1 MATNFG
7 KKSGT
12 AQQLAKNIQFHIIFE
27 YIVGSIQLKL
37 YFCGRFRGLIIY
49 IMDIDNLL
57 IAILVFLLFFG
68 MPIYEWI
75 ERIIKKNSKSGDI
88 VLKNSIQSTPYERK
102 EIHTTQLMQEYG
114 ELVNWIKQSCTD
126 VRVFKNT
133 DEMIILGAENWGG
146 TVFQK
151 YYISKEDNDVII
163 EMKSHHPIYGEINHK
178 WRFWD
183 SDSIDNI
190 IEKINNDMYLI
201 MKEKE
206 TSTNV

>member
-1 MATNFG
+1 
-7 KKSGT
+7 
-12 AQQLAKNIQFHIIFE
+12 
-27 YIVGSIQLKL
+27 
-37 YFCGRFRGLIIY
+37 
-49 IMDIDNLL
+49 MDIDNII
-57 IAILVFLLFFG
+57 IAVFVFLLFFAK
-68 MPIYEWI
+68 PTYELI
-75 ERIIKKNSKSGDI
+75 EILINKISKKKDI
-88 VLKNSIQSTPYERK
+88 DTILKDNAQSPPYERK
-102 EIHTTQLMQEYG
+102 ETHTTRLMQEYG
-114 ELVNWIKQSCTD
+114 ELVSWIKQSNPD

-133 DEMIILGAENWGG
+133 DEMIIVGAENWGG

>member
-1 MATNFG
+1 
-7 KKSGT
+7 
-12 AQQLAKNIQFHIIFE
+12 
-27 YIVGSIQLKL
+27 
-37 YFCGRFRGLIIY
+37 
-49 IMDIDNLL
+49 MDIDNLL

-114 ELVNWIKQSCTD
+114 ELVNWIKQSSTD

-133 DEMIILGAENWGG
+133 DEMIIVGAENWGG

-206 TSTNV
+206 TNTNV

>member
-1 MATNFG
+1 
-7 KKSGT
+7 
-12 AQQLAKNIQFHIIFE
+12 
-27 YIVGSIQLKL
+27 
-37 YFCGRFRGLIIY
+37 
-49 IMDIDNLL
+49 MDIDNLL

-114 ELVNWIKQSCTD
+114 ELVNWIKQSSTD

-133 DEMIILGAENWGG
+133 DEMIIVGAENWGG

>member
-1 MATNFG
+1 
-7 KKSGT
+7 
-12 AQQLAKNIQFHIIFE
+12 
-27 YIVGSIQLKL
+27 
-37 YFCGRFRGLIIY
+37 
-49 IMDIDNLL
+49 MDIDNLL

-114 ELVNWIKQSCTD
+114 ELVNWIKQSSTD

-133 DEMIILGAENWGG
+133 DEMIIVGAENWGG

-163 EMKSHHPIYGEINHK
+163 EMKSRHPIYGEINHK

-183 SDSIDNI
+183 SDSIDDI
-190 IEKINNDMYLI
+190 IEKINNDMKRL
-201 MKEKE
+201 MEEKE
-206 TSTNV
+206 TNPYV